1 MRSRSSTPPA
11 SSLVLPNGQQST
23 SNHHSSNNSNNMVRF
38 ADQPRVHGPQAQ
50 LGSLGIA
57 DQEQKEV
64 QDGRESEVEGT
75 TEEGAGESV
84 EDEEEVSRGNCETL
98 FNNA

>member
-1 MRSRSSTPPA
+1 
-11 SSLVLPNGQQST
+11 
-23 SNHHSSNNSNNMVRF
+23 MVRF

-98 FNNA
+98 FNNAWNENMPQKSAVAPTHESKPGNSTKSLA